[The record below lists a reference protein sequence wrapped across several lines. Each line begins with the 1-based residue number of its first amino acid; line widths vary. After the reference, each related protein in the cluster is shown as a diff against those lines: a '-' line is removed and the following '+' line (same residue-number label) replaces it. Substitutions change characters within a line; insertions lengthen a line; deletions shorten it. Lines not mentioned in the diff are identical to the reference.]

1 MREQFIE
8 FFKDHN
14 HGYDNSYFNTGR
26 EILSVSRIIHIYVV
40 EADRTSLC
48 VEYLGRNNE
57 ISKIYES
64 FKSQSECISRFNTI
78 KRILCES
85 KED

>member
-1 MREQFIE
+1 MKEQFIE

-14 HGYDNSYFNTGR
+14 RGYDSHFDTGR

-48 VEYLGRNNE
+48 VEYLGRHNE

-64 FKSQSECISRFNTI
+64 FKSQCECINRFNTI